1 MPLLPDHSEPSGPV
15 RRRSDRGNR
24 PDRAR
29 PLGTPPAH
37 DFNRPHAYK
46 PEAEPELFAGV
57 LQRRFGAFLVDA
69 CIIIAPIVAL
79 SLVFTVFGVLTLGLG
94 FVLLWLLGPIAVGWA
109 LFYTAMTLGG
119 PFSATVGMRM
129 NGLEMRTWYGAKVY
143 PLLACVHL
151 IALYISVSAL
161 TPLVLA
167 VGLFNGRRRLLHDFI
182 CGMVMINTVPR
193 SMELVIRR

>member
-1 MPLLPDHSEPSGPV
+1 
-15 RRRSDRGNR
+15 
-24 PDRAR
+24 
-29 PLGTPPAH
+29 
-37 DFNRPHAYK
+37 
-46 PEAEPELFAGV
+46 
-57 LQRRFGAFLVDA
+57 
-69 CIIIAPIVAL
+69 
-79 SLVFTVFGVLTLGLG
+79 
-94 FVLLWLLGPIAVGWA
+94 VGWA

-129 NGLEMRTWYGAKVY
+129 NGLEMRTWYGAPVY

-161 TPLVLA
+161 TPLILA

-182 CGMVMINTVPR
+182 CGTVMINTVPR